1 MKNEEAFIS
10 CWRGGGGEG
19 GGDGVKRL
27 RTGGGLKNF
36 RTGEGVTNLG
46 GLLLLSGVSNSL
58 HGMNTKINSSDK
70 VIFSF
75 LEDLKTTLNTQH

>member
-1 MKNEEAFIS
+1 MKKPSFPV
-10 CWRGGGGEG
+10 GGGGGGG

-36 RTGEGVTNLG
+36 RRGGGGTNLG

>member
-1 MKNEEAFIS
+1 MKNGEAVIPV
-10 CWRGGGGEG
+10 GGG
-19 GGDGVKRL
+19 R
-27 RTGGGLKNF
+27 GGGLKNF

-70 VIFSF
+70 VIFHF
-75 LEDLKTTLNTQH
+75 